1 MINILLWKARA
12 SRGITLVEL
21 SKRTGISKS
30 TLNNFENQ
38 RTYPTVLQLEK
49 IATALDLHISDLYE
63 SDYK

>member
-1 MINILLWKARA
+1 MINMLLWKARV

-38 RTYPTVLQLEK
+38 RTYPNVFQLEK
-49 IATALDLHISDLYE
+49 IATALDCNISDLYE
-63 SDYK
+63 SDHK